1 MPESSP
7 SPPRMLPAALCC
19 GMNMFCL
26 GVSFPGTTCSPC
38 CAAIICSC
46 MGVIAA
52 PPALDA
58 AAAPSM
64 NGGSPA
70 PGRGA
75 VSAGGSSGPMNPAI
89 RIVEW
94 IAAVIFVVKVC
105 SSSVFFLAS
114 STALALASAVSN
126 FSFCLFHAAQLG
138 PELGPEFPP
147 EFAPFDDELLYLS
160 LSLLFSFLDL
170 LRPIVW
176 ERRGDRRGV
185 RGLLARECR
194 APLGAVG
201 IEQGLGRKRLRHDVG
216 VESAHVARH
225 ATACPWVCVKG
236 QQGTFVRPC
245 PVSCVLLAVPVAQG
259 VTHDQTWHVSV
270 SWECNKASV
279 YIKYVVFTLV
289 APDVGHI
296 TICP

>member
-7 SPPRMLPAALCC
+7 SPPKILPAALCC

-70 PGRGA
+70 PWRGA

-138 PELGPEFPP
+138 PVLCPEFCP

-170 LRPIVW
+170 LPPIVC
-176 ERRGDRRGV
+176 ERRGD

-216 VESAHVARH
+216 VESANVARH
-225 ATACPWVCVKG
+225 AAACPWVCVQS
-236 QQGTFVRPC
+236 QQGAFIWSRPR
-245 PVSCVLLAVPVAQG
+245 SCVLLAVPVAQ
-259 VTHDQTWHVSV
+259 
-270 SWECNKASV
+270 
-279 YIKYVVFTLV
+279 
-289 APDVGHI
+289 
-296 TICP
+296 

>member
-7 SPPRMLPAALCC
+7 SPPKILPAALCC

-38 CAAIICSC
+38 YAAIICSC

-58 AAAPSM
+58 AAPSM

-70 PGRGA
+70 PWRGA

-89 RIVEW
+89 RLVEW

-138 PELGPEFPP
+138 PELGPES
-147 EFAPFDDELLYLS
+147 LRSSLRSTTSCCTSRCRSSS
-160 LSLLFSFLDL
+160 LSSICSV
-170 LRPIVW
+170 PW
-176 ERRGDRRGV
+176 C
-185 RGLLARECR
+185 AS
-194 APLGAVG
+194 GAVTVVS
-201 IEQGLGRKRLRHDVG
+201 LR
-216 VESAHVARH
+216 
-225 ATACPWVCVKG
+225 
-236 QQGTFVRPC
+236 
-245 PVSCVLLAVPVAQG
+245 
-259 VTHDQTWHVSV
+259 
-270 SWECNKASV
+270 ASV
-279 YIKYVVFTLV
+279 GRRW
-289 APDVGHI
+289 APSASSKVLGEKGYGMMWE
-296 TICP
+296 

>member
-1 MPESSP
+1 
-7 SPPRMLPAALCC
+7 MLLAALCC
-19 GMNMFCL
+19 GTNMFCL

-46 MGVIAA
+46 IGVIAVA
-52 PPALDA
+52 PAPALA
-58 AAAPSM
+58 AALVPIM
-64 NGGSPA
+64 NCGSPA

-75 VSAGGSSGPMNPAI
+75 VSAAGSSCPMNPAI

-114 STALALASAVSN
+114 SMALALASAVSS

-138 PELGPEFPP
+138 PELAPELPPEFPP
-147 EFAPFDDELLYLS
+147 PWDDELFCLS
-160 LSLLFSFLDL
+160 WLLLFSFLDL
-170 LRPIVW
+170 LRPMVS

-185 RGLLARECR
+185 RSLLARECR

-216 VESAHVARH
+216 VESANVARH
-225 ATACPWVCVKG
+225 AAACPWVCVQS
-236 QQGTFVRPC
+236 QQGAFIWSRPR
-245 PVSCVLLAVPVAQG
+245 SCVLLAVPVAQ
-259 VTHDQTWHVSV
+259 
-270 SWECNKASV
+270 
-279 YIKYVVFTLV
+279 
-289 APDVGHI
+289 
-296 TICP
+296 